1 VRPAA
6 DAVAALLGQA
16 RRQGRRALDE
26 PTGKRLLEAYG
37 IAVPRSAR
45 VDDPGRLEAAL
56 AALSP
61 PYVLKVVSPDVLHK
75 SDSGGVRLGLAD
87 AAAVRDAMRAMADRI
102 VRDGHR
108 LDGFLVEETAPAGHD
123 IVIGGFRD
131 PSFGQVV
138 MVGLGGVFVELLHD
152 VAFRICPITRLD
164 AREMID
170 ELKGAPILDG
180 ARGGCRVPVSVVVD
194 ALMAFAGEGG
204 LLVELAECF
213 AEVDVNPLIV
223 GAAGA
228 VAVDARFVL
237 VPESDDVG

>member
-1 VRPAA
+1 MRPAA
-6 DAVAALLGQA
+6 GAVDALIGQA
-16 RRQGRRALDE
+16 RRKGRRALDE

-56 AALSP
+56 AGLSP
-61 PYVLKVVSPDVLHK
+61 PFVLKVVSPDVLHK
-75 SDSGGVRLGLAD
+75 SDAGGVRLGLPD
-87 AAAVRDAMRAMADRI
+87 AAAVREAMRSMTERV
-102 VRDGHR
+102 VRDGHC

-138 MVGLGGVFVELLHD
+138 MVGLGGVFVELLQD
-152 VAFRICPITRLD
+152 VAFRICPITPLD
-164 AREMID
+164 AREMIE
-170 ELKGAPILDG
+170 ELKGAPILAG
-180 ARGGCRVPVSVVVD
+180 ARGGAHVPVAVVVD

-204 LLVELAECF
+204 LLVELAERF

-223 GAAGA
+223 SAAGA

-237 VPESDDVG
+237 VPETDDAG